1 MKEVSSHLWEE
12 ALIRLKAGEE
22 RIKVAIRLWKSG
34 KYAEATLKA
43 HHAVYHTA
51 RAILY
56 AKEIHPDTDSQ
67 AIEEFGL
74 NFLQSGIIDK
84 KDVKPYLTFKRIRDD
99 DTSKNTDKEKAM
111 HMVNDAKHFI
121 KSVEKYIKKGIKR
134 RKNYARVEKR
144 PNNR

>member
-1 MKEVSSHLWEE
+1 MKEDSSHLWEE
-12 ALIRLKAGEE
+12 ALVRLKVGEEKIRLATMM
-22 RIKVAIRLWKSG
+22 WKKS
-34 KYAEATLKA
+34 KYAEAILKA

-84 KDVKPYLTFKRIRDD
+84 KDVKPYLTFRKMRDD
-99 DTSKNTDKEKAM
+99 STTIEKDFNTEREKAM
-111 HMVNDAKHFI
+111 HILNDARHFI
-121 KSVEKYIKKGIKR
+121 KNVEKYIQKEIKR
-134 RKNYARVEKR
+134 RKRLCQN
-144 PNNR
+144 

>member
-1 MKEVSSHLWEE
+1 MKEESSELWEE
-12 ALIRLKAGEE
+12 ALVRLRIGEE
-22 RIKVAIRLWKSG
+22 KIKLATIMWKKG
-34 KYAEATLKA
+34 NYAEAILKA

-84 KDVKPYLTFKRIRDD
+84 RDVKPYLTFKRMRDD
-99 DTSKNTDKEKAM
+99 ERLKEKIFNTDKEKAI
-111 HMVNDAKHFI
+111 HMLNDAKHFI
-121 KSVEKYIKKGIKR
+121 KYVEKYIKKEIKR
-134 RKNYARVEKR
+134 RKKLCQS
-144 PNNR
+144 